1 MVVHTVWCST
11 LELYHGCTYSMVQYT
26 GVIPWLYIQYGA
38 VHWSY
43 TMAVHTVW
51 CSTLEL
57 YHGCTYSMV
66 QYTGVIPWLYIQYGA
81 VHTVKSN
88 IKVP

>member
-43 TMAVHTVW
+43 TMVVHTVW
-51 CSTLEL
+51 YSTLEL

-66 QYTGVIPWLYIQYGA
+66 QYTQL
-81 VHTVKSN
+81 
-88 IKVP
+88 KVTLRYLNVTFNCTYLI